1 MECRKST
8 GRLERTGTVK
18 EIFGRSE
25 KEMSPYSWTTGQ
37 KNNGQPSLDK
47 VVRLP
52 LEKERM
58 LKVRSRLGKSR
69 DNPLITRHI
78 LVSQPPDHYNYPYG
92 LTREKSSFVA
102 FNILLI
108 IFTSLAC
115 KYNNFVNG
123 CWLYIQS
130 RKCCNIFGFDQSF
143 KTCWKCADTNRLSFK
158 IGR

>member
-1 MECRKST
+1 IKHIAKET
-8 GRLERTGTVK
+8 PVNIERLIAAK
-18 EIFGRSE
+18 AIGRSIV
-25 KEMSPYSWTTGQ
+25 KPIT
-37 KNNGQPSLDK
+37 
-47 VVRLP
+47 
-52 LEKERM
+52 
-58 LKVRSRLGKSR
+58 LK
-69 DNPLITRHI
+69 
-78 LVSQPPDHYNYPYG
+78 YG